1 MKIFDEWNDLIGNQ
15 TDETFPGFWEG
26 YSNAEKHAYSLLL
39 QTKDQKMSGTFK
51 ELSEKFDVEPVLF
64 MGFLDG
70 INSSLKKEIDIK
82 NVEDDTQIDLDVDL
96 EKLFFNMHKAE
107 ADHLYTLPEWDNLLS
122 EERRDQIHRE
132 YKKSKTIVKG
142 KTPGRN
148 DPCPCGSGKKY
159 KKCCGAVV

>member
-1 MKIFDEWNDLIGNQ
+1 MSYFDEWNDLIGNQ

-26 YSNAEKHAYSLLL
+26 YSNAEKHIYSEILEG
-39 QTKDQKMSGTFK
+39 KDGKYSGTFK

-70 INSSLKKEIDIK
+70 VNTSLKRELFLGKI
-82 NVEDDTQIDLDVDL
+82 EDDTKINLEVDFD
-96 EKLFFNMHKAE
+96 KLYFNMHKAE
-107 ADHLYTLPEWDNLLS
+107 ADHLYSLPQWDKILTPKRR
-122 EERRDQIHRE
+122 EEIEYD
-132 YKKSKTIVKG
+132 YKKSKTIVKE

-159 KKCCGAVV
+159 KKCCGAAS